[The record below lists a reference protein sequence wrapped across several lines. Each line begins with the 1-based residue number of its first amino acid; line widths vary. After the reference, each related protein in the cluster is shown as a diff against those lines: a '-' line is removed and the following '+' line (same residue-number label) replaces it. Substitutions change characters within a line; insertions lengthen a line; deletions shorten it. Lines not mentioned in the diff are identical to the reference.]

1 MLVFPLPILE
11 VVVSKSSEK
20 SFPPHLAQQ
29 ETNFENAIAC
39 KGQQHRSMLKKEN
52 MRDD

>member
-39 KGQQHRSMLKKEN
+39 KGQHRSMLKKEN